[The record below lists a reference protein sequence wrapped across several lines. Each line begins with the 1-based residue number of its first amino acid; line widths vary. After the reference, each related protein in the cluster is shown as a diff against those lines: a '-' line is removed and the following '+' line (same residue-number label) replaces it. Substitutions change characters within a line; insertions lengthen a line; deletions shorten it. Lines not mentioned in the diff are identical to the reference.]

1 MAKAL
6 LSLSS
11 SDIPKISINDRDALG
26 IGSYGK
32 VVRAK
37 LGKQHCAAKLLH
49 DTMFLFNDPGLQNF
63 VRKFGEEC
71 RLLSRINHPNIVKYL
86 GTTSDP
92 KTGRTV
98 LLMELMHES
107 LTKFLERAPENGLLP
122 YYTQFSIGHDVALAL
137 DYLHSRSIVHRDLS
151 SNNVLLTA
159 DGTAK
164 VTDFGMS
171 RLIEMTPKATPLTQC
186 PGTLAYMPPEALI
199 TPPQYS
205 DKLDCF
211 SFGVLT
217 IQIATRQFPDPGN
230 ANKYVEDPK
239 YPSGRVII
247 QIPEIERR
255 QKHIDLVEPDHPLLP
270 LVIKCLK
277 DRDTERPSA
286 HEIYEELA
294 PLKEQESAKREEE
307 IKEQQLER
315 ELEEKERQR
324 KMDLKE
330 ESRKEEILRHWKE
343 EKEKE
348 REARRAT
355 KAAARAEKKKERELV
370 RSQLKNMLSS
380 LTSSLICKYS
390 LMHEICCNTGWHKIV
405 SEALCFKEEAKEVY
419 RRWI

>member
-1 MAKAL
+1 MAL

-11 SDIPKISINDRDALG
+11 SDVPKISINDREALG

-37 LGKQHCAAKLLH
+37 MGKQHCAAKLLH

-71 RLLSRINHPNIVKYL
+71 RLLSSIEHPNIVKYL

-92 KTGRTV
+92 KSGRTV

-107 LTKFLERAPENGLLP
+107 LTKFLERSPDGPLP
-122 YYTQFSIGHDVALAL
+122 YYPQFSIGHDVALAL
-137 DYLHSRSIVHRDLS
+137 AYLHSRSIVHRDLS

-171 RLIEMTPKATPLTQC
+171 RFIEMNPRATPLTQC

-217 IQIATRQFPDPGN
+217 IQIATRQFPNPGN

-247 QIPEIERR
+247 QIPETERR
-255 QKHIDLVEPDHPLLP
+255 RKQIDLVEQDHPLLP
-270 LVIKCLK
+270 LAIKCLAG
-277 DRDTERPSA
+277 RDTERPSA
-286 HEIYEELA
+286 HELCEELA
-294 PLKEQESAKREEE
+294 PLKEQEHVKKEEE
-307 IKEQQLER
+307 VKEQQLKR

-324 KMDLKE
+324 
-330 ESRKEEILRHWKE
+330 RKELEKQARREEIRRRKE
-343 EKEKE
+343 EKEKRRQAR
-348 REARRAT
+348 REA
-355 KAAARAEKKKERELV
+355 KAAARAEAARKREEQGLV
-370 RSQLKNMLSS
+370 CLHAELTVTSIPMTIIACMMCTMVQDDSYQCGS
-380 LTSSLICKYS
+380 LL
-390 LMHEICCNTGWHKIV
+390 L
-405 SEALCFKEEAKEVY
+405 
-419 RRWI
+419 

>member
-11 SDIPKISINDRDALG
+11 DNAPKITINDRDALG

-37 LGKQHCAAKLLH
+37 MGKEPCAAKLLH
-49 DTMFLFNDPGLQNF
+49 DTMFLFNDPGLKDF

-86 GTTSDP
+86 GTMSDP

-107 LTKFLERAPENGLLP
+107 LTKFLERAPESGPVP
-122 YYTQFSIGHDVALAL
+122 YYSQFSIGHDVALAL
-137 DYLHSRSIVHRDLS
+137 NYLHSRSVVHRDLS
-151 SNNVLLTA
+151 SNNILLTI
-159 DGTAK
+159 DGAAK

-186 PGTLAYMPPEALI
+186 PGTLAYMPPEALL

-239 YPSGRVII
+239 YPSGRVIV

-255 QKHIDLVEPDHPLLP
+255 RKHIDLVESDHPLLP

-286 HEIYEELA
+286 HEICEELA
-294 PLKEQESAKREEE
+294 PLKEREQAKREAEE
-307 IKEQQLER
+307 KEQQFKR
-315 ELEEKERQR
+315 EEEEKERQR
-324 KMDLKE
+324 RKE
-330 ESRKEEILRHWKE
+330 LEEEARKEEIRRRKE
-343 EKEKE
+343 EKEKR
-348 REARRAT
+348 REARRAA
-355 KAAARAEKKKERELV
+355 KAAARAEAARKKAERGLV
-370 RSQLKNMLSS
+370 CSHNDIIPYVS
-380 LTSSLICKYS
+380 LYTIL
-390 LMHEICCNTGWHKIV
+390 
-405 SEALCFKEEAKEVY
+405 
-419 RRWI
+419 

>member
-1 MAKAL
+1 MAKSHKSSSSESKHAKI
-6 LSLSS
+6 LSLTRSTRVPS
-11 SDIPKISINDRDALG
+11 LPSDTAPKVTINDRDALG

-37 LGKQHCAAKLLH
+37 IGKQHCAAKLLH

-71 RLLSRINHPNIVKYL
+71 RLLSRIDHPNIVKYL
-86 GTTSDP
+86 GTTRDP

-107 LTKFLERAPENGLLP
+107 LTKFLERSPESGPGPLP
-122 YYTQFSIGHDVALAL
+122 YYPQFSIGHDIALAL
-137 DYLHSRSIVHRDLS
+137 DYLHLRSIVHRDLS

-159 DGTAK
+159 DSAAK

-186 PGTLAYMPPEALI
+186 PGTLAYMPPEALL

-205 DKLDCF
+205 DRLDCF

-217 IQIATRQFPDPGN
+217 IQIATRKFPDPGN

-239 YPSGRVII
+239 YPSGRVIV
-247 QIPEIERR
+247 QIPEVERR
-255 QKHIDLVEPDHPLLP
+255 KKHIDLVEPDHPLLP
-270 LVIKCLK
+270 LVIKCLR

-286 HEIYEELA
+286 HEICEVLA
-294 PLKEQESAKREEE
+294 PLKAQEQAKEEEEAKKQQLKREQEET
-307 IKEQQLER
+307 ER
-315 ELEEKERQR
+315 QRRKELEEQA
-324 KMDLKE
+324 
-330 ESRKEEILRHWKE
+330 RKEEIRRQKE

-348 REARRAT
+348 REARRAA
-355 KAAARAEKKKERELV
+355 KAAARAEAAGQSLV
-370 RSQLKNMLSS
+370 
-380 LTSSLICKYS
+380 
-390 LMHEICCNTGWHKIV
+390 
-405 SEALCFKEEAKEVY
+405 
-419 RRWI
+419 

>member
-1 MAKAL
+1 MAKSL

-11 SDIPKISINDRDALG
+11 DNAPKVTINDRDALG

-32 VVRAK
+32 VVKAK
-37 LGKQHCAAKLLH
+37 IGKQHCAAKLLH

-86 GTTSDP
+86 GTTRDP

-107 LTKFLERAPENGLLP
+107 LTKFLERSSESGPGPLP
-122 YYTQFSIGHDVALAL
+122 YYPQFSIGHDVALAL

-159 DGTAK
+159 DGAAK

-186 PGTLAYMPPEALI
+186 PGTLAYMPPEALL

-205 DKLDCF
+205 DRLDCF

-217 IQIATRQFPDPGN
+217 IQIATRKFPDPGN

-239 YPSGRVII
+239 YPSGRVIV
-247 QIPEIERR
+247 QIPEVERR
-255 QKHIDLVEPDHPLLP
+255 KKHIDLVEPDHPLLP
-270 LVIKCLK
+270 LVIKCLR

-286 HEIYEELA
+286 HEICEELA
-294 PLKEQESAKREEE
+294 PLKAQERVKEEE
-307 IKEQQLER
+307 EAKEQQLER
-315 ELEEKERQR
+315 EWEEKERLRR
-324 KMDLKE
+324 KELE
-330 ESRKEEILRHWKE
+330 EQARKEEIRRRKE
-343 EKEKE
+343 KKEKE
-348 REARRAT
+348 REARRAA
-355 KAAARAEKKKERELV
+355 KAAARAEAAGQSLV
-370 RSQLKNMLSS
+370 
-380 LTSSLICKYS
+380 
-390 LMHEICCNTGWHKIV
+390 
-405 SEALCFKEEAKEVY
+405 
-419 RRWI
+419 

>member
-1 MAKAL
+1 MAKSL

-11 SDIPKISINDRDALG
+11 DNAPKVTINDRDALG

-32 VVRAK
+32 VVKAK
-37 LGKQHCAAKLLH
+37 IGKQHCAAKLLH

-86 GTTSDP
+86 GTTRDP

-107 LTKFLERAPENGLLP
+107 LTKFLERSSESGPGPLP
-122 YYTQFSIGHDVALAL
+122 YYPQFSIGHDVALAL

-159 DGTAK
+159 DGAAK

-186 PGTLAYMPPEALI
+186 PGTLAYMPPEALL

-205 DKLDCF
+205 DRLDCF

-217 IQIATRQFPDPGN
+217 IQIATRKFPDPGN

-239 YPSGRVII
+239 YPNGRVIV
-247 QIPEIERR
+247 QIPEVERR
-255 QKHIDLVEPDHPLLP
+255 KKHIDLVEPDHPLLP
-270 LVIKCLK
+270 LVIKCLR
-277 DRDTERPSA
+277 DRDTE
-286 HEIYEELA
+286 
-294 PLKEQESAKREEE
+294 
-307 IKEQQLER
+307 
-315 ELEEKERQR
+315 
-324 KMDLKE
+324 
-330 ESRKEEILRHWKE
+330 
-343 EKEKE
+343 
-348 REARRAT
+348 
-355 KAAARAEKKKERELV
+355 
-370 RSQLKNMLSS
+370 
-380 LTSSLICKYS
+380 
-390 LMHEICCNTGWHKIV
+390 
-405 SEALCFKEEAKEVY
+405 
-419 RRWI
+419 

>member
-1 MAKAL
+1 MAKKQAL
-6 LSLSS
+6 KFSLTSRTALQ
-11 SDIPKISINDRDALG
+11 KISTDPDAPEVDCTVRLNDRDALG

-37 LGKQHCAAKLLH
+37 IGKQHCAAKLLH

-63 VRKFGEEC
+63 VRKFSEEC

-86 GTTSDP
+86 GTTNDP

-107 LTKFLERAPENGLLP
+107 LTKFLERSPESGPLP
-122 YYTQFSIGHDVALAL
+122 YYPQFSIAHDVALAL
-137 DYLHSRSIVHRDLS
+137 KYLHSRSIIHRDLS

-159 DGTAK
+159 DGIAK

-186 PGTLAYMPPEALI
+186 PGTLAYMPPEVLL

-217 IQIATRQFPDPGN
+217 IQVATRQFPDPGN

-255 QKHIDLVEPDHPLLP
+255 RKHIDLVEPYHPLLP
-270 LVIKCLK
+270 LMIKCLK

-286 HEIYEELA
+286 LEIWEELA
-294 PLKEQESAKREEE
+294 PLKEQEQVKREEE
-307 IKEQQLER
+307 EKEQQLKR
-315 ELEEKERQR
+315 EWEEKERQR
-324 KMDLKE
+324 RKE
-330 ESRKEEILRHWKE
+330 LEEQARKEEIRHRKE

-348 REARRAT
+348 REARRVA
-355 KAAARAEKKKERELV
+355 KAAARAEAARKKQERGLV
-370 RSQLKNMLSS
+370 
-380 LTSSLICKYS
+380 
-390 LMHEICCNTGWHKIV
+390 CNYY
-405 SEALCFKEEAKEVY
+405 AC
-419 RRWI
+419 